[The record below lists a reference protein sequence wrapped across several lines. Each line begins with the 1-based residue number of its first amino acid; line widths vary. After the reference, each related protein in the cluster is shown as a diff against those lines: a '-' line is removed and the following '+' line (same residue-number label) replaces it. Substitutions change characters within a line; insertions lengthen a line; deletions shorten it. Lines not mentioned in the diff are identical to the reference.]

1 MSENAASTIVERDL
15 VRSLLADRTLD
26 QGDHPIEEA
35 LAGLGRDLHD
45 DPIGEHPGTSGHARA
60 IAAGLANDRGTL
72 AGDGTLIDRG
82 DTGDDLAVRRNDL
95 ARLDQYQ
102 IAGAKL
108 RRGYELAI
116 LRFEA
121 VQPARGGVLSRRP
134 QAVGLGLAARLGQG
148 LGEVREQ
155 DGEQQQEC
163 QCRLVD
169 DQAYGRATDDRLDG
183 HDRRQHGAKLD
194 QEHDRVAHHRSR
206 VEHGERANSRLAD
219 HLGIEDAQPPRL
231 APLQLEGLCVG
242 GGSLGSTGLR
252 RGFDTHRLASD

>member
-1 MSENAASTIVERDL
+1 MT
-15 VRSLLADRTLD
+15 
-26 QGDHPIEEA
+26 GA
-35 LAGLGRDLHD
+35 LAGD
-45 DPIGEHPGTSGHARA
+45 RA
-60 IAAGLANDRGTL
+60 
-72 AGDGTLIDRG
+72 LIDRG

-95 ARLDQYQ
+95 ARLDQYK

-121 VQPARGGVLSRRP
+121 VQPVRGGVLSRRP

-169 DQAYGRATDDRLDG
+169 DQAYGRATDDRLDR
-183 HDRRQHGAKLD
+183 HDRRQHGANLD

-206 VEHGERANSRLAD
+206 VEHGEGANSRLAD
-219 HLGIEDAQPPRL
+219 HLGIEDAQPSRVASL
-231 APLQLEGLCVG
+231 HLEGRGLGQATLGRTDLGIYSHEINSYWRILPLCVVMANKPLRRLSPGWGLGPG
-242 GGSLGSTGLR
+242 GGWGR
-252 RGFDTHRLASD
+252 RLHGTARASGP